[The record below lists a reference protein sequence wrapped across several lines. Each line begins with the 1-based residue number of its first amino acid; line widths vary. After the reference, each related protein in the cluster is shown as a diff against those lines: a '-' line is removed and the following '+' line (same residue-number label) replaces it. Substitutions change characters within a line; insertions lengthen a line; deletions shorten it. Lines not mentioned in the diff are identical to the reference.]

1 MISVASNACSAAFRA
16 TLVMFFL
23 ATLGCSV
30 PNQGLR
36 PTAFDFGPGPLTAAP
51 TELDPNLPA
60 VIIDVVQTNPALERT
75 DMVYRLAYV
84 DPHQFRPYAQAR
96 WSMSP
101 ALLIRE
107 RLRGYL
113 GQHRRVLNTG
123 ELSSSAVGTP
133 ASDRPPPWLLHV
145 DLEEFSQLF
154 SAPQTSVG
162 LLRLRATV
170 TRTMSGGAQRVE
182 QRHLI
187 IQRPA
192 PSADAAGGVRAM
204 ILATDAAAQEL
215 DNWLREIDAH

>member
-1 MISVASNACSAAFRA
+1 MILVAFNDCFTVFRASLFVLLLSVIGCSA
-16 TLVMFFL
+16 
-23 ATLGCSV
+23 
-30 PNQGLR
+30 PNQAAR
-36 PTAFDFGPGPLTAAP
+36 PTAFDFGPGPLSAVPA
-51 TELDPNLPA
+51 EVDPRLPA
-60 VIIDVVQTNPALERT
+60 VIIDVVLSNPALERT

-96 WSMSP
+96 WSISP

-113 GQHRRVLNTG
+113 GQHRTLLSAG
-123 ELSSSAVGTP
+123 ELESSGTGTV
-133 ASDRPPPWLLHV
+133 ASDRPAPWKLHV
-145 DLEEFSQLF
+145 ELEEFSQLF

-170 TRTMSGGAQRVE
+170 TRSMSGGAQRVE

-204 ILATDAAAQEL
+204 IVATDAAAQEL
-215 DNWLREIDAH
+215 DNWLREIDAR

>member
-1 MISVASNACSAAFRA
+1 MILVAFNACITFFRA
-16 TLVMFFL
+16 SLLVL
-23 ATLGCSV
+23 LLSAIGCSA
-30 PNQGLR
+30 PNQAAR
-36 PTAFDFGPGPLTAAP
+36 PTAFDFGPGPLSAAP
-51 TELDPNLPA
+51 TKIDPRLPA
-60 VIIDVVQTNPALERT
+60 VIIDVVQSNPALERT

-113 GQHRRVLNTG
+113 GQHRRVLNAGEPVSAGTG
-123 ELSSSAVGTP
+123 TA
-133 ASDRPPPWLLHV
+133 ASDLPAPWMLRV
-145 DLEEFSQLF
+145 ELEEFSQLF

-170 TRTMSGGAQRVE
+170 TQSKPEGGQRVE

-204 ILATDAAAQEL
+204 IVATDAAAQEL